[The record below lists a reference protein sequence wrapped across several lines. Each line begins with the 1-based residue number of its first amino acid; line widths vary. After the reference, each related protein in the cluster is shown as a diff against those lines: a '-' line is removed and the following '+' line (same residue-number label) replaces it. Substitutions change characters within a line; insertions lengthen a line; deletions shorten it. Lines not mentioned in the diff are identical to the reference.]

1 MQLDRM
7 LTVARDAGVTNKVEI
22 TAPADVQ
29 TAYQVTETREVWQ
42 LGSAVRAAQ
51 PTRADRTRAS

>member
-1 MQLDRM
+1 M